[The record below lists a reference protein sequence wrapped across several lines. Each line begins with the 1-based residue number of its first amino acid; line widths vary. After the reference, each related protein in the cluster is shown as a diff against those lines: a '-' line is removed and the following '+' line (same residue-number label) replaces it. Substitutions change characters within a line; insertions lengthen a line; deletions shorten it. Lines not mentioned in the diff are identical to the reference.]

1 MAGMKF
7 EALLDAQRKQMRTE
21 LMALAMATN
30 DVIEGLRKRIVALER
45 EVADLKAQA
54 SLRRDLQVDGLRDEV
69 IRREDE

>member
-30 DVIEGLRKRIVALER
+30 DVIEALRQRIVALER

-54 SLRRDLQVDGLRDEV
+54 SRHREVDGLRDEV